1 MVQASTVAVAV
12 AVLGAAS
19 TLAVPQFGAGDFLEA
34 REVYDDNALE
44 ARGFFGL
51 FGGSKKKTTTATAA
65 PAATPLAA
73 VKPVADAPIPP
84 YSSLKEAA
92 AAKPAAGGAMP
103 TVTRHLRAKPTQCKA
118 GEKASWDKVKH
129 KPIHG
134 SGSSRAAAHPAH
146 NPVAARAVAP
156 TAAAPVAGA
165 PVVKPTPAPVAEGA
179 TSGKTPFGQGK
190 VIGTRTTKGA
200 DGHKTVVH
208 VLPPRRTRCYA
219 EPTAAASS
227 HGSSA
232 SRLEVPEGA
241 AQHALGAHRHAAEA
255 KLVARAADII
265 AEYLNQL
272 D

>member
-51 FGGSKKKTTTATAA
+51 FGGSKKKSASATATA
-65 PAATPLAA
+65 AATPLAA
-73 VKPVADAPIPP
+73 KPVAGAPIVPP
-84 YSSLKEAA
+84 LKEAA
-92 AAKPAAGGAMP
+92 AVKPAAGGAMP

-118 GEKASWDKVKH
+118 GEKASWDKANH

-165 PVVKPTPAPVAEGA
+165 PIVKPTPAPAAEGA
-179 TSGKTPFGQGK
+179 TTGKTPFGQGK

-200 DGHKTVVH
+200 NGHKTVVH

-232 SRLEVPEGA
+232 SKLEVPEGA
-241 AQHALGAHRHAAEA
+241 AQHALGAHHHAAEA
-255 KLVARAADII
+255 KLVARAVDIL